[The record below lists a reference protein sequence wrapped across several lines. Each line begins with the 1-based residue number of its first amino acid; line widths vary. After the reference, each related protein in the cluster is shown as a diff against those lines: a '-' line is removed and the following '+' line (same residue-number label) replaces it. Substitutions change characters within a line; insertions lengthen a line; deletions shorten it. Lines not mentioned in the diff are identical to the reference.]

1 MSKVETP
8 ASNVRIED
16 ANSNLRILR
25 DDELD
30 LVSGGAILEQDGF
43 VSNGYGGMLGNIVS
57 PRDAASGLPTG
68 KRAARAFNIT

>member
-1 MSKVETP
+1 MSKIETP
-8 ASNVRIED
+8 ASHVRIED

-30 LVSGGAILEQDGF
+30 SVSGGAILEQDGF
-43 VSNGYGGMLGNIVS
+43 VSNGNGGMLGNIVS

-68 KRAARAFNIT
+68 KRSARAFNIT